1 MDYSFDTR
9 AQLAAIEQIPREYPF
24 LLDTFVKD
32 GGCVEDDK
40 AIYDYRKKGKIM
52 APFIVDGA
60 GGIPMGRDGY
70 SVREIGFPTIA
81 PERVININDIATRQF
96 GEKILGASTPAQRAK
111 KQQAAD
117 LKEMLMAID
126 RRKEWMA
133 RQILLTGK
141 LEIFRYTNNGR
152 DKETTLV
159 ADYGFTNN
167 FTPST
172 AWSSSGSTISDDMR
186 RIKDMIYEGGG
197 DLDLIVCAPDVA
209 EAMVHNA
216 AFMKEF
222 DYKNADMGK
231 IKTSYRG
238 SGLRYWGQNSEGV
251 DMYSYTAN
259 FTDDEGNVQQM
270 IPSGKLIAGGRQMI
284 NMLYGP
290 VTLVKGRDEN
300 AQWETYIKK
309 EVPQRL
315 GNPESNQITN
325 RITTRPTMVPFN
337 IDAWVVADVL

>member
-1 MDYSFDTR
+1 MDYNFDTR
-9 AQLAAIEQIPREYPF
+9 AQLAALEQIPREYPF

-32 GGCVEDDK
+32 SGCVEDDK
-40 AIYDYRKKGKIM
+40 AVYDYRKKGRIM
-52 APFIVDGA
+52 APFVVDGA
-60 GGIPMGRDGY
+60 GGIPMGRDGF

-81 PERVININDIATRQF
+81 PERVININDISARMF

-117 LKEMLMAID
+117 MKEMLMAID

-152 DKETTLV
+152 DKETSLI
-159 ADYGFTNN
+159 ADYDFTNN

-172 AWSSSGSTISDDMR
+172 PWDENGSVIDDDMR

-216 AFMKEF
+216 DFMKTF
-222 DYKNADMGK
+222 DYKNANMGK
-231 IKTSYRG
+231 IKTAYRG

-251 DMYSYTAN
+251 DLYSYTAN
-259 FTDDEGNVQQM
+259 FVDDEGQVQPM

>member
-1 MDYSFDTR
+1 MDYNFYTR
-9 AQLAAIEQIPREYPF
+9 AQLAALEQIPREYPF
-24 LLDTFVKD
+24 LLDTFVMD
-32 GGCVEDDK
+32 SGCVEDDK
-40 AIYDYRKKGKIM
+40 AVYDYRKKDRIM
-52 APFIVDGA
+52 APFVVDGA
-60 GGIPMGRDGY
+60 GGIPMGRDGF

-81 PERVININDIATRQF
+81 PERVINFNNISARMF

-117 LKEMLMAID
+117 MKEMLAAID
-126 RRKEWMA
+126 RRKEWMV

-152 DKETTLV
+152 DKKTSLI
-159 ADYGFTNN
+159 ADYDFTNN

-172 AWSSSGSTISDDMR
+172 PWDENGSMIDDDMR
-186 RIKDMIYEGGG
+186 RIKDMIYDGGG
-197 DLDLIVCAPDVA
+197 NLDLIVCAPDVA

-216 AFMKEF
+216 DFMKTF

-231 IKTSYRG
+231 IKTAYRG

-251 DMYSYTAN
+251 DLYSYTAN
-259 FTDDEGNVQQM
+259 FVDDEGQVQPM

-300 AQWETYIKK
+300 SDWETYIKK

-337 IDAWVVADVL
+337 INAWVVADVL